1 MIKDNLWGHCNDVQ
15 FQVLSMQ
22 IQGWPVPLTRL
33 LLQGTTSCRAGS
45 QCTMLDEQD
54 LDPGVPC
61 SNEQDPCVEGDL
73 LLVGVIDLIWDSITF
88 PAFDQQVEKSVPCI
102 IISICTVAQLVL
114 YLCMTSELSFTC

>member
-1 MIKDNLWGHCNDVQ
+1 MMYNSRSCPCGSKDGLFPLPASSCK
-15 FQVLSMQ
+15 VLHRAEQDPS
-22 IQGWPVPLTRL
+22 VPC
-33 LLQGTTSCRAGS
+33 SN
-45 QCTMLDEQD
+45 EQD

-61 SNEQDPCVEGDL
+61 FNEQDPCVEGDL
-73 LLVGVIDLIWDSITF
+73 LLVGVIDLIWDSIIF